1 MVEQFGENIDKKTN
15 VNINGIVT
23 EIRTG
28 FFHNSNN
35 PYKMAWN
42 RYVLSPLYEYY
53 KTNYPDLET
62 YGTYNS
68 GTGTGWRDPVNI
80 Y

>member
-1 MVEQFGENIDKKTN
+1 MVDKLEAAE
-15 VNINGIVT
+15 G
-23 EIRTG
+23 G
-28 FFHNSNN
+28 
-35 PYKMAWN
+35 A
-42 RYVLSPLYEYY
+42 EYY

>member
-1 MVEQFGENIDKKTN
+1 
-15 VNINGIVT
+15 
-23 EIRTG
+23 
-28 FFHNSNN
+28 
-35 PYKMAWN
+35 MAWN

-62 YGTYNS
+62 YGTYN
-68 GTGTGWRDPVNI
+68 GTLGTGWRDPANI